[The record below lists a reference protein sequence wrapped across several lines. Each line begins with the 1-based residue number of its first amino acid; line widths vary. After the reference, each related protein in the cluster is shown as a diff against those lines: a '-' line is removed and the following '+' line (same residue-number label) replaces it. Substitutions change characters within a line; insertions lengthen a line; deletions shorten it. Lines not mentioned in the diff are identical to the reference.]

1 MILTI
6 LTTAGY
12 GEQAVTQAP
21 EKSWVEKIT
30 EAIFADKAVKK
41 GPENTST
48 NKTVK
53 KVTEEEPAKALTPK
67 TSEKV
72 AEKKPA
78 NTSNSEATEK
88 IADKTPE
95 KTVPKKIVEKVVVKN
110 LPEISMGSK
119 DAPVVMI
126 NYSSLS
132 CGHCAHFHTDIL
144 PQIEEKYIKPGYLRI
159 VFRDYPGDQVSLR
172 AHQLAWCKG
181 EIKYL
186 DFMKLLYTNQEK
198 WLLAPDPVVALKA
211 IALQN
216 GIPAKQF
223 EACLKNQ
230 ELLDQIVSIRLEGQ
244 KKYNITATP
253 TIVINAKIYQKALTL
268 EEITDIMKPLLAS
281 SLEKGKKG

>member
-1 MILTI
+1 M
-6 LTTAGY
+6 LTTGSY
-12 GEQAVTQAP
+12 GEQAVTQVP
-21 EKSWVEKIT
+21 EKTWFEKIT
-30 EAIFADKAVKK
+30 EAIFADKVAEES
-41 GPENTST
+41 PENRPTS
-48 NKTVK
+48 NTVK
-53 KVTEEEPAKALTPK
+53 KVAEETPGEALPNK
-67 TSEKV
+67 TVEKV
-72 AEKKPA
+72 AEKA
-78 NTSNSEATEK
+78 AENTSTSKTDEK
-88 IADKTPE
+88 VAGKTPE
-95 KTVPKKIVEKVVVKN
+95 KTLTKKAVAKVAEKP

-159 VFRDYPGDQVSLR
+159 IFRDYPGDQVSLR

-198 WLLAPDPVVALKA
+198 WLLADDPVIALKA

-223 EACLKNQ
+223 ETCLKNQ
-230 ELLDQIVSIRLEGQ
+230 ELLDQIIAIRLEGQ

-281 SLEKGKKG
+281 SVEKPKKG